1 MSSDSS
7 LTVTYLSLTACAHSW
22 FTCLFSCYPQHS
34 DAATDPTFSPSKDGF
49 CYGNSIRQFH
59 EIRTQSGPKEDPNTD
74 AYVLGKFPGAN
85 AASTPRRSA
94 SSDQPLKLLP
104 GAAELVQSNAIG
116 FAGNGLAELLS
127 AEHEPDIHEDEDE
140 NGKRYLVQHWT
151 GGTTC
156 DMTGLERRTEVQV
169 RLNSPP
175 SVCFLLAHSTSVVHS
190 SSTATPSQMTA

>member
-1 MSSDSS
+1 M
-7 LTVTYLSLTACAHSW
+7 
-22 FTCLFSCYPQHS
+22 
-34 DAATDPTFSPSKDGF
+34 DAATDSQVISFTDGF
-49 CYGNSIRQFH
+49 CYGTSIRQFH
-59 EIRTQSGPKEDPNTD
+59 EIRTQSGPREDPNTE
-74 AYVLGKFPGAN
+74 AYVLGKFPGAH

-94 SSDQPLKLLP
+94 DSDQPLKLLP

-116 FAGNGLAELLS
+116 LTGHGLAELLS

-169 RLNSPP
+169 CLTPP
-175 SVCFLLAHSTSVVHS
+175 HSACFSLAKDTSVILFS
-190 SSTATPSQMTA
+190 SIATPSRTTA